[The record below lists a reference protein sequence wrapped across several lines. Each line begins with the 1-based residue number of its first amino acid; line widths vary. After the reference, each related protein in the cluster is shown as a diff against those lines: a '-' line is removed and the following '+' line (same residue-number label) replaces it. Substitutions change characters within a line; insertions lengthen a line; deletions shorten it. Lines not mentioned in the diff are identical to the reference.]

1 MDEKLD
7 CRTRKNWL
15 QLNVNENRRD
25 NPEILET
32 MGTQDTGRRQT
43 KHKKEKQ
50 TQDRK
55 LKKMS
60 NTATTK

>member
-1 MDEKLD
+1 M
-7 CRTRKNWL
+7 
-15 QLNVNENRRD
+15 D

-32 MGTQDTGRRQT
+32 MGAQDTGQRQA

-60 NTATTK
+60 DTATTK